1 MDGGPSLDPYMYWS
15 SIFYFSVFSDTI
27 TVAAVI
33 AGAGL
38 GIMWL
43 NVSGTSLYPSGH
55 AQAAASARSAPR
67 PARRRTTWAGR
78 VPAPALVCVSVPTL
92 HSRV

>member
-15 SIFYFSVFSDTI
+15 SIFYYSVFSDTI

-43 NVSGTSLYPSGH
+43 NVSGTSFHPSGH
-55 AQAAASARSAPR
+55 RQRPR
-67 PARRRTTWAGR
+67 LADSSRFHLTRPSR
-78 VPAPALVCVSVPTL
+78 PTPYM
-92 HSRV
+92 